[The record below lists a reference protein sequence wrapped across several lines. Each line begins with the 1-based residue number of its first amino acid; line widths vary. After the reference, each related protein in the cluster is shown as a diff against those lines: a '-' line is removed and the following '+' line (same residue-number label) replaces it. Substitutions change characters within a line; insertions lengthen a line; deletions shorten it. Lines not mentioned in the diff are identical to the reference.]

1 MGSQEIEEIKMDKMF
16 SQENR
21 ARLVYLVGDLLEKPR
36 PHSLGGYEGG
46 QEFFQLDELL
56 RRHLGKMR
64 LTSSGV
70 FGFDA
75 IVEFIQVGPAKQL
88 LDLIEAIPVA
98 KSTTDRSQR
107 FPFRPLTMTDLQNMH
122 IVLNQFLEK
131 IGSRA
136 RFEKDGSFNRDGF
149 EILEKGVLAGLPKK
163 EELTADL
170 RTLGRGSELVGVIL
184 VDLDNFKAVNDR
196 HGHDRGDECL
206 GAVVGCIGEA
216 ILRKGKLY
224 RFREGDEFVAL
235 LRNATTAEASATA
248 ERIRKNIEQQN
259 PGGDIRVTSSIG
271 VVSTESLGIDTA
283 EKLLEVV
290 DEAMYVS
297 KFTGRNRVTVCPVP
311 SDTLNA
317 AREERKRERARSA

>member
-1 MGSQEIEEIKMDKMF
+1 
-16 SQENR
+16 
-21 ARLVYLVGDLLEKPR
+21 
-36 PHSLGGYEGG
+36 
-46 QEFFQLDELL
+46 
-56 RRHLGKMR
+56 MR